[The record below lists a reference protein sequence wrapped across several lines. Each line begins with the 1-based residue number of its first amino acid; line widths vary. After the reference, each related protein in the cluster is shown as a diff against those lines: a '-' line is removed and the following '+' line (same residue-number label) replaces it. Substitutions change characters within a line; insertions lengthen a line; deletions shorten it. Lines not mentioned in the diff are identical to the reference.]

1 MCVGVMYS
9 SRLTLKDTAVS
20 GKFNM
25 TQMNVAFSDFL
36 LKVKQLFKESNAMV
50 FHKTPLPLMLFTQF
64 VGFIRRLISFMFK
77 HSLTNSKKHAGLQ
90 LLCFNLD
97 FKSKYI

>member
-9 SRLTLKDTAVS
+9 SRLALKDTAVS

-25 TQMNVAFSDFL
+25 TQVNDFL
-36 LKVKQLFKESNAMV
+36 LKVKQFFKESNAMV

-64 VGFIRRLISFMFK
+64 VGFTQRLISFKFK
-77 HSLTNSKKHAGLQ
+77 HSLTNSEKHAGLQ
-90 LLCFNLD
+90 LLRFNLD
-97 FKSKYI
+97 FKSKHI

>member
-9 SRLTLKDTAVS
+9 SRLALKDTAVS

-25 TQMNVAFSDFL
+25 TQVNDFL
-36 LKVKQLFKESNAMV
+36 LKVKQVFKESNAMV
-50 FHKTPLPLMLFTQF
+50 FHKTPLPLMLFTRF
-64 VGFIRRLISFMFK
+64 VGFTRRLVSFKFK
-77 HSLTNSKKHAGLQ
+77 HSLTNSEKHAGLQ

-97 FKSKYI
+97 FKSKHI